1 MKRILL
7 LTSVLLTVQLHAQL
21 PHAIEANLQT
31 TSLNQLLSQ
40 IDLPVTFE
48 DTSVDYTL
56 SDFGGNASSLIVDPS
71 DANNHVIKVVK
82 TQGAESWAGTTI
94 GTATG
99 FATAIPLTASDSK
112 MSVRVWSPAAA
123 LPIRLKVEDANDNT
137 HTCETEVNTTVANA
151 WETLTFDF
159 SQQAT
164 GTEPL
169 STGLSNGWVYNKA
182 SIFFNFGTA
191 GDTEMTFYFDDVK
204 FGETMVGMVD
214 FETTVQ
220 IYPNPSSTHWNISSH
235 DEIDEVVII
244 DVLGKMVASF
254 SVQKQHLSIDARPF
268 DSGMYFA
275 RVKTLESEFTALLLR
290 K

>member
-1 MKRILL
+1 MKPIFLVTTLL
-7 LTSVLLTVQLHAQL
+7 LSVQLHAQL
-21 PHAIEANLQT
+21 ANANESSLQT
-31 TSLNQLLSQ
+31 TSFNQLLAQ

-48 DTSVDYTL
+48 DTTVNYTVT
-56 SDFGGNASSLIVDPS
+56 DFGGNVSSFIIDPN
-71 DANNHVIKVVK
+71 DANNHVMKVVK
-82 TQGAESWAGTTI
+82 TQGAETWAGTTI

-99 FATAIPLTASDSK
+99 FASAIPFTTSDTK
-112 MSVRVWSPAAA
+112 MNVKVWSPAAD

-137 HTCETEVNTTVANA
+137 HTCETEVNTTIANA

-204 FGETMVGMVD
+204 FGETEVGMMD

-220 IYPNPSSTHWNISSH
+220 IYPNPSSTHWKISSH
-235 DEIDEVVII
+235 DEIDEVVLI

-254 SVQKQHLSIDARPF
+254 SVQKQHFSIDARPF

-275 RVKTLESEFTALLLR
+275 RVKTLQSEFTAVLIR